1 MPITPFH
8 FGPGVL
14 FHAAAPRRVSF
25 IAFVAANCITDVE
38 SIYNVLN
45 GNFPVHRFLHTFVGA
60 AVSAAMTIALFLFMR
75 RLARSRPLPDLFGW
89 QKLAL
94 SPVIVGALLGSYS
107 HVVLDGIM
115 HADMRPFAPWS
126 DANPFLHAV
135 SLSILHWGC
144 IIAGAA
150 AGVLIWLKTRQS
162 RPRSAS
168 PPS

>member
-1 MPITPFH
+1 VPITPFH

-14 FHAAAPRRVSF
+14 FHAASPRRVSF
-25 IAFVAANCITDVE
+25 IAFMAANCITDVE

-60 AVSAAMTIALFLFMR
+60 AVSAALTIGLFLFMR
-75 RLARSRPLPDLFGW
+75 WLARSNALPNLFGW
-89 QKLAL
+89 QQLTL
-94 SPVIVGALLGSYS
+94 PSVIVGALLGSYS

-135 SLSILHWGC
+135 SLGALHWAC
-144 IIAGAA
+144 IIAAI
-150 AGVLIWLKTRQS
+150 AGVLIWLKTRQH
-162 RPRSAS
+162 RPKSAS
-168 PPS
+168 LPS